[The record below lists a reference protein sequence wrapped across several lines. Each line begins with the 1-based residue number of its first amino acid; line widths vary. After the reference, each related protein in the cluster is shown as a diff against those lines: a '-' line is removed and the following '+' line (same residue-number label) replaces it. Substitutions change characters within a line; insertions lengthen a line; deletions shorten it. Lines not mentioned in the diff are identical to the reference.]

1 MDSRI
6 TELYLKILDKTL
18 NEATTDDMF
27 FKGRDGEL
35 KPSSD
40 KQKERAAQKADD
52 DQAPLTLDNTDF
64 AAFKLLDVKDQERVK
79 KYIQGKAHRDNVQNT
94 FKGQDAEIEQ
104 AYRILMSSDMS
115 SNDVESVIQDV
126 NTNKAVDST
135 KLSTVG
141 NYAPLEIFGSESN
154 WEAYQQLM
162 PVGVGKLQQ
171 GPGEVAFAMM
181 SKDVDEQTK
190 GDISI
195 NGELYELKLNGGR
208 ISDKSG
214 PNPVLMRDILKKYF
228 GESPVTDYF
237 SKTQSLNTTTFARWV
252 NKARAAG
259 LQADFVACAEE
270 LYTHILNDEYGKKMA
285 AAFAGDQVD
294 PESIIKAFKEHS
306 FDYYKST
313 KTGGSG
319 AWNKLIGINTN
330 HKQGSVAVVE
340 TGAQF
345 ANTPMQRSNPAI
357 VRTKS
362 GVRENYIEFKP
373 LKG

>member
-1 MDSRI
+1 MMNSKI
-6 TELYLKILDKTL
+6 TELYLKMLE
-18 NEATTDDMF
+18 EAATDDMF
-27 FKGRDGEL
+27 FQGRDGTL

-40 KQKERAAQKADD
+40 KQKERAAQKAGD
-52 DQAPLTLDNTDF
+52 DQAPLTLDDDDL
-64 AAFKLLDVKDQERVK
+64 AAFKVLEVKDQARVK
-79 KYIQGKAHRDNVQNT
+79 KYIQGKAHRDNVKST

-115 SNDVESVIQDV
+115 SNEVESVIQDV
-126 NTNKAVDST
+126 NKNEAVDSA

-141 NYAPLEIFGSESN
+141 NYAPLEIFSSEEA
-154 WEAYQQLM
+154 WEAYIQLM

-214 PNPVLMRDILKKYF
+214 PSPVLMRDILMKYF
-228 GESPVTDYF
+228 GEAPVTDYF
-237 SKTQSLNTTTFARWV
+237 SQTQSLNTTSFVKWV
-252 NKARAAG
+252 NQARTSG
-259 LQADFVACAEE
+259 MQSDFVACAEE
-270 LYTHILNDEYGKKMA
+270 IYTHILDDVYGKKMA
-285 AAFAGDQVD
+285 AEFAGDQVD
-294 PESIIKAFKEHS
+294 PEAIIKAYKEHS

-313 KTGGSG
+313 KTGGTG
-319 AWNKLIGINTN
+319 AWDKLIGINTN

-345 ANTPMQRSNPAI
+345 ADTPMQGSNPAI

-362 GVRENYIEFKP
+362 GTRENYIEFKP
-373 LKG
+373 LQG